1 MRAVTQCADNASTG
15 SDHVPAA
22 SLRGH
27 LLRDRPPAAGR
38 AALL

>member
-22 SLRGH
+22 SYEVTCFGTGRRLRVV
-27 LLRDRPPAAGR
+27 RP
-38 AALL
+38 